1 MGCLEALSSIHD
13 TQTGAEFMASIRR
26 SPTNRD
32 SVSFAF
38 AIEATDQLL
47 VCFVGTLRV
56 LISMDVVLDACA
68 AKIPQ
73 FR

>member
-1 MGCLEALSSIHD
+1 MVSV
-13 TQTGAEFMASIRR
+13 RR

-38 AIEATDQLL
+38 VTEAVDQLL
-47 VCFVGTLRV
+47 VCVVGTLRV